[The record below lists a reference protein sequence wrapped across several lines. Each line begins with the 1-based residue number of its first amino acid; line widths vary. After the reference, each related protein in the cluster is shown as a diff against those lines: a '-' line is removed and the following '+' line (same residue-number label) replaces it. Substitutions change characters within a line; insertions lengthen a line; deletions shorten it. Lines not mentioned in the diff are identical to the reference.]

1 MTRKNLSGIAKNAKV
16 SLFSIMTRN
25 EVINDVIKIG
35 FSVRKDFPGM
45 LIVFPVV
52 QHLKDEAPIAHNKA
66 LRHCSSDNG
75 KVLSQAWL

>member
-1 MTRKNLSGIAKNAKV
+1 
-16 SLFSIMTRN
+16 
-25 EVINDVIKIG
+25 
-35 FSVRKDFPGM
+35 M

-75 KVLSQAWL
+75 KVLSQIINDIETAGAATLEYFIETIASDPSKE